1 MADFK
6 TKDSWVREEFSTWS
20 LRDTQEW
27 KPRYDLIST
36 HWLKRVALLMARWAD
51 KYWERNWE
59 LWQETDRFLAS
70 AMRHMFQY
78 AEWDTTE
85 DHLAAVCFN
94 VMGIIH
100 MQEEWRI
107 DMLKNKADI
116 IFVK

>member
-1 MADFK
+1 MFN
-6 TKDSWVREEFSTWS
+6 TKDSWAREEFSTGS

-36 HWLKRVALLMARWAD
+36 HWLKRLALLMARWAD

-100 MQEEWRI
+100 MQEEWRT